1 MYKFLKRTLSVLISL
16 IAILIFSPFYILL
29 PILISIFLGTPVLFK
44 QKRVGRNN
52 QIFTLYKF
60 RSMNNKKDEF
70 GNLLPDE
77 QRLTKFGKLL
87 RKSSLDELPQ
97 LFNILIGDMAI
108 VGPRP
113 KTVEEMFFI
122 RNTNYICRHSVRPGI
137 TGLAI
142 IKGRNELDPNKAFR
156 IDLEY
161 VSNMNLWLDLKIFV
175 KTFLVVIFRKGITSK
190 NRVTF
195 LPHHEYWQEQG
206 IYTHTQIVEM
216 QEAAKKLV
224 MSNARYLETTID
236 IQDGRKKL
244 IEKYRFSKKHKN
256 KEAVKQN

>member
-1 MYKFLKRTLSVLISL
+1 MYRFLKRTLSFLISL

-52 QIFTLYKF
+52 RIFTLYKF

-70 GNLLPDE
+70 GNFLPDE
-77 QRLTKFGKLL
+77 QRLTTFGKIL

-113 KTVEEMFFI
+113 KTVEESYFI
-122 RNTNYICRHSVRPGI
+122 SNTNYICRHSVRPGI

-142 IKGRNELDPNKAFR
+142 IKGRNELDPDKAFR

-161 VSNMNLWLDLKIFV
+161 VSNMNLWLDMKIFI

-206 IYTHTQIVEM
+206 VYTHSQIVEM